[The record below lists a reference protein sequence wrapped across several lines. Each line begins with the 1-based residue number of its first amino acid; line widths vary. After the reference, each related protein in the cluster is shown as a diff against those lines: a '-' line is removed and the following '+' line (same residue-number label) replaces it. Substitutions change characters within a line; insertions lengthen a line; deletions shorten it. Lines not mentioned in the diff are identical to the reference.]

1 MSAPRI
7 AAIHA
12 LHASIGPTLEA
23 FARAWPRSRVMNLL
37 DDALSLDLVATGR
50 LDEAMVERFVDLGR
64 YARRAGADAILFTC
78 SAFGE
83 AIDRVRHDLDVPVL
97 KPNEAMVEQAVREGA
112 PVALLATFAPTL
124 ASMAPEFEREAER
137 QRRAIDVVPVH
148 VAGAL
153 EALQRGDPERHD
165 AIVLEEVN
173 RVAGPRTIAL
183 AQFSMARA
191 ADAISAATGRRVLT
205 TPDAA
210 VQKLRLSLGG

>member
-23 FARAWPRSRVMNLL
+23 FARGWSEARVMNLL
-37 DDALSLDLVATGR
+37 DDSLSLDLVAAGR
-50 LDEAMVERFVDLGR
+50 LDGNLVGRFVDLGR

-83 AIDRVRHDLDVPVL
+83 AIERVRGDLDVPVL

-112 PVALLATFAPTL
+112 AVALLATFAPTL

-137 QRRAIDVVPVH
+137 QHRAVDVLTVH

-153 EALQRGDPERHD
+153 EALQRGAPERHD
-165 AIVLEEVN
+165 AILLEEVN

-191 ADAISAATGRRVLT
+191 AERIAAATGRRVLT

-210 VQKLRLSLGG
+210 VRKLRLTLGA